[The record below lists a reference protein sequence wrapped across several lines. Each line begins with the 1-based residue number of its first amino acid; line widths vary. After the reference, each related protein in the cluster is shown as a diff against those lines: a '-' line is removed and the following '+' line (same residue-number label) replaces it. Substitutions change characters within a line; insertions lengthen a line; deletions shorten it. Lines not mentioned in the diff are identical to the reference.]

1 MTPVRSTPRYAVY
14 HAYDP
19 WMMVEPHAERWRD
32 SRNLHY
38 RHVAEVQA
46 PLERVFALTN
56 HHECSW
62 TDHPEV
68 VWHATDAP
76 ARLTSVGDVIL
87 ARATGQAWLIM
98 PSELQAITA

>member
-1 MTPVRSTPRYAVY
+1 
-14 HAYDP
+14 
-19 WMMVEPHAERWRD
+19 MMVEPHAERWRD

-46 PLERVFALTN
+46 PLEHVFALTN
-56 HHECSW
+56 HHECSG

-76 ARLTSVGDVIL
+76 VRSTSGDVFL
-87 ARATGQAWLIM
+87 SSETGQVWLVM
-98 PSELQAITA
+98 PCELREIT